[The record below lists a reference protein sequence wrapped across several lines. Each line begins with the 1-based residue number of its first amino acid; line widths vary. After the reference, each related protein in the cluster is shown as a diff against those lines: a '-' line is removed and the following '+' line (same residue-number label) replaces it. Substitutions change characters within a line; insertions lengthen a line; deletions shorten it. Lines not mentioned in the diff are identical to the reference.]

1 MRIQVKVIP
10 MAKSES
16 VTREANEYV
25 VRVKEP
31 AKEGRAN
38 KAVIKLLA
46 NHFGI
51 SQGSLEI
58 IHGKTRRNKTVEIFD
73 KKK

>member
-1 MRIQVKVIP
+1 MRIQIKVIP

-16 VTREANEYV
+16 VIREANGYV

-31 AKEGRAN
+31 AKEGNAN

-46 NHFGI
+46 NYFGV
-51 SQGSLEI
+51 SQGSLDI
-58 IHGKTRRNKTVEIFD
+58 IYGKTSRNKIVEISD
-73 KKK
+73 VK